1 MRNNYYLKVVHS
13 AKGSTWEEHK
23 YVKRID
29 GTYYYPKGYEG
40 GRTIDTL
47 EKQEEEGTAPEYTD
61 EDIDALAW
69 EVIRGNFGNGEERKQ
84 ALGENYQRI
93 QDLVN
98 EYYRSGKV
106 NGKAKGEGSSGG
118 GTSEKK
124 SAVQAANEKLKER
137 EVARNGD
144 KKVSPDLKK
153 IYGVYDKQKER
164 EKKNK
169 ASKSTKHS
177 VMDDPNHL
185 AHHGVLG
192 MKWGVR
198 RYQPYPKGHVRGKEI
213 GEAIRSAGRAYS
225 EGRKK
230 RVSNRFEKKML
241 KTQRKISSKD
251 TAARRQYEK
260 GMRASGGLFSSQKK
274 VDKWINRSVDTT
286 READRLAARGSNYY
300 RKMSS
305 KFDKL
310 GLDMNPE
317 LKSIGE
323 SYVTRM
329 ENMSRGLFESRMTE
343 YYKRR

>member
-1 MRNNYYLKVVHS
+1 MRNNYYLKIVHS

-40 GRTIDTL
+40 GRTVDTL

-106 NGKAKGEGSSGG
+106 NGKAKGEDSSGG

-137 EVARNGD
+137 EAARNGD

-198 RYQPYPKGHVRGKEI
+198 RYQPYPAGKSGKEV
-213 GEAIRSAGRAYS
+213 GAARSDRSAARLERRRA
-225 EGRKK
+225 
-230 RVSNRFEKKML
+230 RVSNRFEKKMT
-241 KTQRKISSKD
+241 KTSRKISSADEK
-251 TAARRQYEK
+251 ARKQYEK
-260 GMRASGGLFSSQKK
+260 GMKASGGLFRSQKRM
-274 VDKWINRSVDTT
+274 DKWIDRSADTT
-286 READRLAARGSNYY
+286 RSADRLAARGSNYY
-300 RKMSS
+300 KKMSS

-310 GLDMNPE
+310 GLDMDPQ
-317 LKSIGE
+317 LRSMGE
-323 SYVTRM
+323 SYIKRM
-329 ENMSRGLFESRMTE
+329 EDMSRGLFESRMTE

>member
-137 EVARNGD
+137 EAARNGD

-185 AHHGVLG
+185 SHHGILG
-192 MKWGVR
+192 MKWGIR
-198 RYQPYPKGHVRGKEI
+198 RYQPYPKGKKGKYI
-213 GEAIRSAGRAYS
+213 GDEKPDRKSARLERRHA
-225 EGRKK
+225 RM
-230 RVSNRFEKKML
+230 SNRFEKKMT
-241 KTQRKISSKD
+241 KINRKISSIDEK
-251 TAARRQYEK
+251 AAKQYEK
-260 GMRASGGLFSSQKK
+260 GT
-274 VDKWINRSVDTT
+274 DKWIQRSADTA
-286 READRLAARGSNYY
+286 RSADRLASRGFSYY
-300 RKMSS
+300 TKMSS
-305 KFDKL
+305 KFNKLGIDMSDKL
-310 GLDMNPE
+310 KNM
-317 LKSIGE
+317 GE
-323 SYVTRM
+323 DYIER
-329 ENMSRGLFESRMTE
+329 LFEPGEFDRW
-343 YYKRR
+343 K